1 VIPSPL
7 NLGDQFV
14 PLGEGAAEVALGQ
27 FEHERGDGLSDCREL
42 RGRQRRIRGAAR
54 YGHETVETLVGPFLS
69 NVEMTLRMKH
79 DAGAV
84 ASVGVDPQDRLLG
97 HGAVIMNRADSL
109 PRRRATSC
117 SSSSTTPPLP

>member
-42 RGRQRRIRGAAR
+42 RGQLSRAAR

-84 ASVGVDPQDRLLG
+84 ASVRGRRPTVG
-97 HGAVIMNRADSL
+97 HGAG
-109 PRRRATSC
+109 
-117 SSSSTTPPLP
+117 